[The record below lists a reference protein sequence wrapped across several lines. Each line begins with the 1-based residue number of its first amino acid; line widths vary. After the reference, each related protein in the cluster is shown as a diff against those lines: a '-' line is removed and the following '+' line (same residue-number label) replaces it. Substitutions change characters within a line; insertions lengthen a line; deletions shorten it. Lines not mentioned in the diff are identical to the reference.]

1 MTPILRSS
9 PALAMGSP
17 TPVADAEQ
25 STTDRALASIRQQI
39 IEGKL
44 PPGTAL
50 IESELTGPLG
60 VSRNTLR
67 EALRLLC
74 RDGLAT
80 HYRHR
85 GVVVRTLTLQDVRDI
100 YRVRRTLELQAVLCK
115 DALDETALHSMRQA
129 IEQAKIAAQA
139 GDWRMVGTHSLF
151 FHQRIVRLLR
161 SPLLNNFFETIL
173 AQLRLVFA
181 VAPDEQIFQL
191 PWLERD
197 AAVFTLLEAG
207 DMHAASAALSE
218 YLTRSEHSLLDYL

>member
-1 MTPILRSS
+1 M
-9 PALAMGSP
+9 LA
-17 TPVADAEQ
+17 TDADQ
-25 STTDRALASIRQQI
+25 STTDRALSIIRQQI

-50 IESELTGPLG
+50 IENDLTGPLG

-85 GVVVRTLTLQDVRDI
+85 GVIVRTLTLQDVRDI

-115 DALDETALHSMRQA
+115 DALDEATLQNMRGA
-129 IEQAKIAAQA
+129 IEQAQNAAKA

-151 FHQRIVRLLR
+151 FHQRIVQLLK
-161 SPLLNNFFETIL
+161 SPLLNSFFETIL

-181 VAPDEQIFQL
+181 AAPDEALFQL

-197 AAVFTLLEAG
+197 AAIFALLAAG
-207 DMHAASAALSE
+207 DTQGASVMLSE
-218 YLTRSEHSLLDYL
+218 YLTRSEHSLLDHL